1 MIEDE
6 CFKNDT
12 KIEICKFY
20 YSKRAVFIEIAEG
33 ILKGESW
40 KDLDLASLV
49 NMLEYLLDEN
59 NNEEALDHFH
69 KTLSEML
76 GDKSGKMSPLA
87 IPVLLFPQ
95 KRTTS
100 AIKAHVIK
108 MLFNENCT
116 FEQAIQYSKEFRK
129 WKDDPNSSSDMAT
142 QFPCAKISTDQPQCC
157 RFFGNL
163 FQNNLDYVLLV
174 MNYAIPGFVEG
185 HSKLAKHL
193 GLNQSKS
200 YDYIGSPLVPFC
212 EVPNGGSSDMV
223 NCNSPMQRL
232 YWSSD
237 GLCVSFNAPPMNQI
251 YQVLL

>member
-40 KDLDLASLV
+40 KDLDLASLI
-49 NMLEYLLDEN
+49 NLLEYQLDGHKN
-59 NNEEALDHFH
+59 KEALDRFH
-69 KTLSEML
+69 KTLSEMI
-76 GDKSGKMSPLA
+76 GSKDGKLSPLA

-100 AIKAHVIK
+100 AIKAHGIK

-223 NCNSPMQRL
+223 NCNSLMQRL
-232 YWSSD
+232 YWTSD